1 MSNYILKDGKPVMEP
16 DILKWAKWLESSDE
30 ERVLRKDKL
39 DGDVEVSTVFL
50 GFDRSFG
57 DGPPVLWE
65 TNIFG
70 GPHDK
75 FRERYTSEA
84 EAIAG
89 HMRAIA
95 LARTQ
100 VAS

>member
-1 MSNYILKDGKPVMEP
+1 MSNYVLKDGKPVIEP
-16 DILKWAKWLESSDE
+16 NILKWAKWFESSDE
-30 ERVLRKDKL
+30 ERVLRKDKI

-50 GFDRSFG
+50 GLDRSFG
-57 DGPPVLWE
+57 DGPPVLWQ
-65 TNIFG
+65 TMIFG
-70 GPHDK
+70 GPHDQ
-75 FRERYTSEA
+75 FQERYTSEA
-84 EAIAG
+84 KAIAG